1 MKISKNGQYAL
12 LSACDLAMQHSHSSI
27 ADIAERHG
35 INKGYLSQIILS
47 LKKAGVVAS
56 VRGKGGGYRLGK
68 SPSLLT
74 AGEVIRAAEGELKPT
89 QCSANDAH
97 ISCAAY
103 GSCVTRALW
112 QRISKEINDT
122 LDSITIEN
130 ITEIYMKGKSP
141 CD

>member
-12 LSACDLAMQHSHSSI
+12 LSVCDLAMQHSHSSI

-47 LKKAGVVAS
+47 LKKAEVVAS

-74 AGEVIRAAEGELKPT
+74 TGEVIRAAEGELKPT
-89 QCSANDAH
+89 QCSANGAH

-122 LDSITIEN
+122 LDSITIAD
-130 ITEIYMKGKSP
+130 ITEIYKRGKSP
-141 CD
+141 CS